1 MVRDCVINNS
11 IFDHDSNYYAKV
23 SEDISLKFQDQQVE
37 VQNMS
42 YKSWILNPLFMFWNS
57 VYYATFGVGL
67 GKC

>member
-1 MVRDCVINNS
+1 MIELCSIEFLVLPMVRDCVINNS

-42 YKSWILNPLFMFWNS
+42 YKS
-57 VYYATFGVGL
+57 
-67 GKC
+67 